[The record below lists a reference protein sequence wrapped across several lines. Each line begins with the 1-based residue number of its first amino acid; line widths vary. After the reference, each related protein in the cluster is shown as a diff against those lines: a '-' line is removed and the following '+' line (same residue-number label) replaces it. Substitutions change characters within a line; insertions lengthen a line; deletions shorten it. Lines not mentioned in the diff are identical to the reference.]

1 MAFGI
6 LSGRGTPQSPA
17 AVRAR
22 IALDARITRQL
33 SAGMQTYVR
42 ELAAR
47 LPAAAPDLEF
57 LTFAEGP
64 NFGWA
69 EQVRLPLAIRAARP
83 ALTHY
88 MSQYT
93 PLFMPRPYVV
103 TIHDL
108 IHLLFPENF
117 KTKVGPYYGTL
128 VRSVAAR
135 AARVITDD
143 ERTVEDLERFL
154 NVAPQKVRVIPLG
167 VQDVFVKSAAPHSRP
182 RPYFIY
188 AGNHRE
194 HKDLATLLTAWSS
207 LPEEAGID
215 LLITGDDDIGA
226 AAFTTPHRQVAA
238 LGEVP
243 PHELAGYYAGAVAL
257 VHPAWREGFGL
268 PMLEAMAAGAPVIAC
283 ASALP
288 SVLQG
293 SALTFAAGNAA
304 EASRAML
311 RVLADQGLRM
321 KLVNEGRARA
331 AEFTWDRCARET
343 AKVYREILE
352 ESIR

>member
-1 MAFGI
+1 M
-6 LSGRGTPQSPA
+6 S
-17 AVRAR
+17 AR

-47 LPAAAPDLEF
+47 LPLAAPDLEF
-57 LTFAEGP
+57 VLFNDGG

-69 EQVRLPLAIRAARP
+69 EHVRLPLAIRAAKP

-108 IHLLFPENF
+108 IHLTFPENF
-117 KTKVGPYYGTL
+117 KRKVGPYYRTL

-143 ERTVEDLERFL
+143 ARTVVDLQRFL
-154 NVAPQKVRVIPLG
+154 AVAPEKVRVVPLG
-167 VQDVFVKSAAPHSRP
+167 VADIFLKPAVPHRGA
-182 RPYFIY
+182 RPYFLY
-188 AGNHRE
+188 SGNHRE
-194 HKDLATLLTAWSS
+194 HKDLATLIAAWTA
-207 LPEEAGID
+207 LPESDAVD
-215 LLITGDDDIGA
+215 LLITGIDDIGA
-226 AAFTTPHRQVAA
+226 ARFATHNRKLVM
-238 LGEVP
+238 LGDIP
-243 PHELAGYYAGAVAL
+243 ASELAGYYAGAVAL
-257 VHPAWREGFGL
+257 VHPALREGFGL
-268 PMLEAMAAGAPVIAC
+268 PMLEAMAAGCPVIAC
-283 ASALP
+283 DAALP

-293 SALTFAAGNAA
+293 AALTFLARDAG
-304 EASRAML
+304 EASRAMQ
-311 RVLADQGLRM
+311 RVLSDQGQRM

-331 AEFTWDRCARET
+331 AQFTWDRCARET
-343 AKVYREILE
+343 ANVYREVLE
-352 ESIR
+352 ESTG

>member
-1 MAFGI
+1 
-6 LSGRGTPQSPA
+6 
-17 AVRAR
+17 VRPR
-22 IALDARITRQL
+22 IALDARVTRQL

-57 LTFAEGP
+57 VIFREGG

-69 EQVRLPLAIRAARP
+69 EHVRLPLGIRAARP

-93 PLFMPRPYVV
+93 PVMMPRPYVV
-103 TIHDL
+103 TIHDA

-117 KTKVGPYYGTL
+117 KAKVGPYYRTV

-143 ERTVEDLERFL
+143 ARTVADLQRFL
-154 NVAPQKVRVIPLG
+154 AIPPEKVRVVPLG
-167 VQDVFVKSAAPHSRP
+167 AQEVFMKPAAPHRTG
-182 RPYFIY
+182 RPYFLY
-188 AGNHRE
+188 SGNHRE
-194 HKDLATLLTAWSS
+194 HKDLATLLAAWRA
-207 LPEEAGID
+207 LPEDEAVD
-215 LLITGDDDIGA
+215 LLITGHDDIGA
-226 AAFTTPHRQVAA
+226 SGFAMQHRRVVA
-238 LGEVP
+238 LGDLP
-243 PHELAGYYAGAVAL
+243 AIDLSGYYAGAIAL
-257 VHPAWREGFGL
+257 VHPALREGFGL
-268 PMLEAMAAGAPVIAC
+268 PMLEAMAAGCPVIAS
-283 ASALP
+283 ADALP

-293 SALTFAAGNAA
+293 AALTFPPGNAA
-304 EASRAML
+304 EASCAM
-311 RVLADQGLRM
+311 RSVLADEVLRT

-343 AKVYREILE
+343 AKVYREIVE
-352 ESIR
+352 GSTR